1 MRPTSIQVTHLDARR
16 LRAMIDT
23 LAEERTTHPREVG
36 RLRRELDRAA
46 LVSPREADPGL
57 VTMNSRVV
65 VRDLDRDREMTFTL
79 AYPDDAD
86 GGDERMSVLAPIGTA
101 VLGYR
106 EGSVIEWEMPAGPRR
121 LRIEKVLYQPEAAGD
136 LSR

>member
-1 MRPTSIQVTHLDARR
+1 MRPAAIQITSLDAQR
-16 LRAMIDT
+16 LRALLDN
-23 LAEERTTHPREVG
+23 LDQERTTHPREAA
-36 RLRRELDRAA
+36 RLRRELERASI
-46 LVSPREADPGL
+46 VSARQADAGL

-86 GGDERMSVLAPIGTA
+86 TGDRMSVLAPIGTA
-101 VLGYR
+101 VLGYH
-106 EGSVIEWEMPAGPRR
+106 EGSVIEWEVPAGPRR
-121 LRIEKVLYQPEAAGD
+121 LRIEKVLYQPETAGD